1 MSSIRFDGVSHAFG
15 ERRVLDNLNLT
26 LSEHRIGIVGAN
38 GSGKSTFARLI
49 NGLVT
54 PDAGTVSVDGLD
66 VARHAKE
73 IRRRVG
79 FIFTNPDNQIVMP
92 TVQEDVAFTLR
103 RHKLSPAES
112 AARTAAALE
121 RFGLSAHADHPAHR
135 LSGGQKQLLALA
147 SVLVAEPEVIVADEP
162 TTLLDARNARLIS
175 EQFATM
181 SQQVIVVT
189 HQLSLLEQFDRV
201 LVFEDGRIVED
212 GTPQAALGAYRE
224 LLA

>member
-1 MSSIRFDGVSHAFG
+1 MSSIRIDGVSHSFG
-15 ERRVLDNLNLT
+15 ERQVLDNLNLT
-26 LSEHRIGIVGAN
+26 LTEHRIGVVGAN

-49 NGLVT
+49 NGLIT
-54 PDAGTVSVDGLD
+54 PDTGMVSVDGLD

-103 RHKLSPAES
+103 RHKLSQADS

-201 LVFEDGRIVED
+201 LVFENGRIVED
-212 GTPQAALGAYRE
+212 GTPHAALGAYRE

>member
-1 MSSIRFDGVSHAFG
+1 MSTIQFDGVSHSFG
-15 ERRVLDNLNLT
+15 DRQVLDNLQLT
-26 LSEHRIGIVGAN
+26 LTEHRIGVVGAN

-49 NGLVT
+49 NGLIM
-54 PDAGTVSVDGLD
+54 PDTGTVTVDGLD
-66 VARHAKE
+66 VSRHAKE
-73 IRRRVG
+73 VRRRIG

-103 RHKLSPAES
+103 RHKLGVQES

-121 RFGLSAHADHPAHR
+121 RFGLTAHADHPAHR

-147 SVLVAEPEVIVADEP
+147 SVLVAEPDVIVADEP

-175 EQFATM
+175 EQFDSM
-181 SQQVIVVT
+181 SQQVIIVT
-189 HQLSLLEQFDRV
+189 HQLSLLERFDRV
-201 LVFEDGRIVED
+201 IVLEEGRIVAD
-212 GTPQAALGAYRE
+212 DVPDAALTSYRS

>member
-1 MSSIRFDGVSHAFG
+1 MSSIRIDGVSHSFG
-15 ERRVLDNLNLT
+15 ERQVLDDLNLT
-26 LSEHRIGIVGAN
+26 LTEHRIGVVGAN

-49 NGLVT
+49 NGLIT
-54 PDAGTVSVDGLD
+54 PDTGMVSVDGLD

-103 RHKLSPAES
+103 RHKLSQADS

-201 LVFEDGRIVED
+201 LVFENGRIVED
-212 GTPQAALGAYRE
+212 GTPHAALGAYRE